1 MPDPILTT
9 LAKLK
14 THLSI
19 SDSSEN
25 ALLTQLLLELDE
37 VIASWTGRAKVP
49 GRNPFES
56 VAASEYYDGT
66 GRNTLLLRRR
76 PVTAV
81 ESVIVDASGAY
92 GHGPNAF
99 ETANAPGT
107 FATGRLLTLGTQYAP
122 SSTDATE
129 DNGGLLHR
137 IGGYCWPEG
146 QGNIK
151 VTYTAGYVMIP
162 VDLEL
167 AVHQLAAAVREGA
180 QHGGIVGGE
189 TLGRYS
195 YRLLEGTADG
205 GLMVATARAT
215 LARYKECSL

>member
-19 SDSSEN
+19 ADTSED

-37 VIASWTGRAKVP
+37 VVASWTGRAKVP

-66 GRNTLLLRRR
+66 GRNVLVLKRR
-76 PVTAV
+76 PVTLVSAV
-81 ESVIVDASGAY
+81 YVDALGAY
-92 GHGPNAF
+92 GHGTDPFAAA
-99 ETANAPGT
+99 TALP
-107 FATGRLLTLGTQYAP
+107 LGADFAP
-122 SSTDATE
+122 SSLDASE
-129 DNGGLLHR
+129 ENGGLLIR
-137 IGGYCWPEG
+137 LGGAVWPEG

-151 VTYTAGYVMIP
+151 ITYTAGYVTIP
-162 VDLEL
+162 VDLEM

-195 YRLLEGTADG
+195 YRLLEGAADG
-205 GLMVATARAT
+205 GLMVATARST
-215 LARYKECSL
+215 LARYKEVSL